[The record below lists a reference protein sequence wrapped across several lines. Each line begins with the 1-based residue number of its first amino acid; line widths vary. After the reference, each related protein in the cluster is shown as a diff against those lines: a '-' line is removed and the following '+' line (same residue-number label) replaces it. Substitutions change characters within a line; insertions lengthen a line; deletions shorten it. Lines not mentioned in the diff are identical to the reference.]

1 MPELLIRP
9 GINDHEVIQDLLA
22 PGGAAI
28 LLPNRGPLID
38 RLVVDAHVA
47 MVRPEFA
54 EAAASAGI
62 GVLIDP
68 LTPLWQGEL
77 RPQDKWAKL
86 PFGRAE
92 ELDPE
97 GLSNPFTRKELTAR
111 VVSFQA
117 EQGATAI
124 IPPYPYVGSPN
135 DPLFEI
141 ALDFIR
147 RTARYMRETGIAL
160 PMVPLL
166 CAQLQRFG
174 GEKTWARG
182 VERFVEVALDLGPES
197 IAVCLSP
204 AGHGADSYNKVLRLF
219 ATARHIKRT
228 GARVVAWRQGVYGHG
243 LVAAGLDGY
252 ETGIGTRELCN
263 GAASVASRKP
273 PKPGTKRK
281 GGGPSVGIYFE
292 PLRRSVSPR
301 VGETLLGHRSLRPK
315 VMCDDERCCPDGAAS
330 TLDQRRHHAVR
341 SRAREMA
348 ALEAQPHAPWRLH
361 QVAKDARAAQD
372 LAIQANRVLREADIP
387 EQLGTI
393 NMGSLA
399 QVAEHIREQLTTSE
413 AA

>member
-1 MPELLIRP
+1 MAELLIRP

-28 LLPNRGPLID
+28 LLPNSRPLID
-38 RLVVDAHVA
+38 RLVIDAHVA
-47 MVRPEFA
+47 LARPELA
-54 EAAASAGI
+54 EAASAVGV
-62 GVLIDP
+62 GVLVDP

-77 RPQDKWAKL
+77 RAKDKWAQL
-86 PFGRAE
+86 PFGTAE
-92 ELDPE
+92 EVDRE
-97 GLSNPFTRKELTAR
+97 RFGNPFVRKELTAR

-117 EQGATAI
+117 EHGATAV
-124 IPPYPYVGSPN
+124 IPPYPYVSSPS
-135 DPLFEI
+135 DPLFEV

-147 RTARYMRETGIAL
+147 GAARYMREAGIAL
-160 PMVPLL
+160 PMIPVL

-174 GEKTWARG
+174 SEKVWREG
-182 VERFVEVALDLGPES
+182 IDRFTQVAVDLGPES
-197 IAVCLSP
+197 IAICLSP
-204 AGHGADSYNKVLRLF
+204 AGNGTDSYNKVRRLF
-219 ATARHIKRT
+219 AAARHVKQT
-228 GARVVAWRQGVYGHG
+228 GVRVVGWRQGVYGHG

-252 ETGIGTRELCN
+252 ETGIGTREQCN
-263 GAASVASRKP
+263 VAASIANRKP
-273 PKPGTKRK
+273 PKPGTKQK
-281 GGGPSVGIYFE
+281 GGGPSVGIYIE

-348 ALEAQPHAPWRLH
+348 ALEAQPHVAWRLH

-372 LAIQANRVLREADIP
+372 LAIQANRVLTEAGIP
-387 EQLGTI
+387 ERIGTV

-399 QVAEHIREQLTTSE
+399 QVAEHLREDLTGTE